1 MLRIG
6 TGLFGMGVVHGAAY
20 SSTPHDAMA
29 TTLRL
34 LHDPQLQAVEGAWA
48 FEPAAQQEL
57 RDAIAFSGADTVYT
71 VGGVMRRKG
80 IDPSAENAEER
91 AAAIA
96 ELKNLIALASDLGC
110 RMLLL
115 CSGPDTTPDRRKTAI
130 EHLRAAIEEMCAHAA
145 AVRPDDPLWITFEH
159 FDRELDQKR
168 LLGPTRE
175 TVALVKE
182 VRKRHKNIG
191 LTLDLSHLV
200 QLGEDVVEAVE
211 TARDVTIHAH
221 VANCGLDR
229 TVPSTFGDS
238 HCRFGA
244 PGGAVDIQDVKT
256 FLLALVRNGFGTAQV
271 PTHLPIISVEMKTP
285 EGEPPELAI
294 AAGLRVL
301 KHAAALADAEASSAG
316 THG

>member
-6 TGLFGMGVVHGAAY
+6 TAVFGMGVVHGAAY
-20 SSTPHDAMA
+20 SSTPHDPAA

-34 LHDPQLQAVEGAWA
+34 LHDPQLHAVEGAWA
-48 FEPAAQQEL
+48 LEPAAQQEL
-57 RDAIAFSGADTVYT
+57 RNAIAFSGADTVYT
-71 VGGVMRRKG
+71 VGGAMRRKG
-80 IDPSAENAEER
+80 INPSAESAEDR
-91 AAAIA
+91 AAALA
-96 ELKNLIALASDLGC
+96 ELKNLVAVASDLGC
-110 RMLLL
+110 RMLLM
-115 CSGPDTTPDRRKTAI
+115 CSGPDTAPERRPAAT
-130 EHLRAAIEEMCAHAA
+130 EHLRTAIEEMCAHAV

-175 TVALVKE
+175 TVGLVKD

-200 QLGEDVVEAVE
+200 QLGEDIVEAVE
-211 TARDVTIHAH
+211 IARDVTIHAH

-229 TVPSTFGDS
+229 AVPSTFGDS

-244 PGGAVDIQDVKT
+244 AGGAVDVHDVKG
-256 FLLALVRNGFGTAQV
+256 FLLALVRNGFGATQV
-271 PTHLPIISVEMKTP
+271 PTRLPIISVEMKTP
-285 EGEPPELAI
+285 EGEPPELAM

-301 KHAAALADAEASSAG
+301 QHAAALADREIASR
-316 THG
+316 